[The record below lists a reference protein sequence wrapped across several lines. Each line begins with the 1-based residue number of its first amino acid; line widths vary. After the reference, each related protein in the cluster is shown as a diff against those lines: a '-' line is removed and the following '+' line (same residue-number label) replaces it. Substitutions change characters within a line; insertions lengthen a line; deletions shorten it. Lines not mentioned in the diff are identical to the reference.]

1 MLDDYLLSYSRSCI
15 DDVTLSLFVFVT
27 HCHSL
32 LFLFSF
38 SFLLPLLL
46 FLQLSGRFLFLSGAY
61 NPYVRDMP
69 IPPTKLSFNYLL
81 DPKGMSYGRYD
92 IFLSSLHPSNFL
104 LYFPTFFVS
113 LSLSL
118 SLLLYLFIFH
128 IHFLSIV
135 FPSMNVFN
143 VSIHYIF
150 VHLLLIVSSCCQT
163 SIFFLLPLTAGDT
176 MFCTMSRQTVWQ

>member
-1 MLDDYLLSYSRSCI
+1 MNVFYLIPDHVLMTS
-15 DDVTLSLFVFVT
+15 LSLFVFVT

-32 LFLFSF
+32 FFLFSF
-38 SFLLPLLL
+38 SFSFPLLL

-104 LYFPTFFVS
+104 LYFPIFFVS

-118 SLLLYLFIFH
+118 SRSLLFSICLSFIF
-128 IHFLSIV
+128 IFYSSF
-135 FPSMNVFN
+135 FP
-143 VSIHYIF
+143 
-150 VHLLLIVSSCCQT
+150 L
-163 SIFFLLPLTAGDT
+163 
-176 MFCTMSRQTVWQ
+176 

>member
-15 DDVTLSLFVFVT
+15 DDVTLSLSLYLSLIVT
-27 HCHSL
+27 L
-32 LFLFSF
+32 YFSF
-38 SFLLPLLL
+38 SLSLSLFLSCF

-104 LYFPTFFVS
+104 LYFPIFFVS

-118 SLLLYLFIFH
+118 SFPPPLSLCLSLSFSLS
-128 IHFLSIV
+128 LSI
-135 FPSMNVFN
+135 S
-143 VSIHYIF
+143 
-150 VHLLLIVSSCCQT
+150 
-163 SIFFLLPLTAGDT
+163 LPLSLSLPISLSLPLSLSLSLSISL
-176 MFCTMSRQTVWQ
+176 FSLSVYLSLS